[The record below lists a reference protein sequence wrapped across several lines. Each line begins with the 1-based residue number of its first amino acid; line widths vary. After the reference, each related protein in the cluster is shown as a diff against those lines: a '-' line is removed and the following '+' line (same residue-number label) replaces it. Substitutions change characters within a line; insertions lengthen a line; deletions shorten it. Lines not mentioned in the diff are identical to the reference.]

1 MSSTRCFRTSS
12 SASPTSSPSSR
23 SMPPR
28 TRGALRLPL
37 SKEARLRAG
46 LPLEETDAEMLQR
59 VYKPDKENCPYI
71 TMVTLSC
78 SPAGSN
84 DDDCVALCVYRR
96 GRCLA
101 IARPGDALWTRVEV
115 GWEYMHGPPQRRLLR
130 GVLRRHGAVR
140 LHPTGGQQQQCVVV
154 PAAGGEVCGQAVQE
168 ILILVEIAVVARR
181 RRLVFVGT
189 ESCLSPWDD
198 DRYLCAFRWDHE
210 LRSFGGRALFLSAG
224 TAFFADA
231 RILPWCAGDCIYPID
246 DESVLAGKNVT
257 VRCYNMRSRKYR
269 WPSGRHGPGTAV
281 LRPESIRPTR
291 PDQHQ
296 KHRPRH
302 GLI

>member
-115 GWEYMHGPPQRRLLR
+115 GWEYM
-130 GVLRRHGAVR
+130 VSTAS
-140 LHPTGGQQQQCVVV
+140 TSAWSTSNGGFYAACYDGTQQCVVV
-154 PAAGGEVCGQAVQE
+154 PAAGGEVCGQAVQG

-231 RILPWCAGDCIYPID
+231 RILPWCAGDCIYHID
-246 DESVLAGKNVT
+246 DESVLAGMNMT

-281 LRPESIRPTR
+281 LRPESIGPTR

>member
-1 MSSTRCFRTSS
+1 MWAKASDLYCEEADRDDDDGLAAILHDAWELPTRPVLRNVFRRLPRNTDFDGATFLSKPWL
-12 SASPTSSPSSR
+12 ALAVDGHNVVADGRFHDIAFPHDRGACCVGSSR
-23 SMPPR
+23 
-28 TRGALRLPL
+28 GWL
-37 SKEARLRAG
+37 EARLRAG

-115 GWEYMHGPPQRRLLR
+115 GWEYMVSTANTSARSGGTTSCGSGAGRR
-130 GVLRRHGAVR
+130 
-140 LHPTGGQQQQCVVV
+140 
-154 PAAGGEVCGQAVQE
+154 
-168 ILILVEIAVVARR
+168 
-181 RRLVFVGT
+181 
-189 ESCLSPWDD
+189 D
-198 DRYLCAFRWDHE
+198 
-210 LRSFGGRALFLSAG
+210 RSFGGRALFLSAG

-246 DESVLAGKNVT
+246 DESVLAGKNVPM
-257 VRCYNMRSRKYR
+257 RCYNMRSWKYR

-281 LRPESIRPTR
+281 LRPESIGPTR